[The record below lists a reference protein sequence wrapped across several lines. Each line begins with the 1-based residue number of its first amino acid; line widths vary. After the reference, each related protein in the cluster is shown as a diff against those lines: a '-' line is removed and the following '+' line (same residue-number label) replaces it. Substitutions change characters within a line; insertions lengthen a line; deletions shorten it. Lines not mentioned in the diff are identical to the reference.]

1 MAEFAGKDQIGEVL
15 ENQRKESR
23 GHSREIVSWASCW
36 ICQLFNLLPEFEVW
50 RKTRLWLP
58 EEFA

>member
-23 GHSREIVSWASCW
+23 GHSGEIVSWAPC
-36 ICQLFNLLPEFEVW
+36 
-50 RKTRLWLP
+50 
-58 EEFA
+58 